1 MAIDFEKVSALCVD
15 DQSSYP
21 ELSMGGEWRVRK
33 KAVEVMRIDV
43 YICIYIYLFMYTYI
57 YIINIQFNALADH
70 NHQHKNVPYDHNQ
83 HPTIHQDNPS

>member
-43 YICIYIYLFMYTYI
+43 YICIYIYI
-57 YIINIQFNALADH
+57 Y
-70 NHQHKNVPYDHNQ
+70 VYV
-83 HPTIHQDNPS
+83 

>member
-43 YICIYIYLFMYTYI
+43 YTYTYI
-57 YIINIQFNALADH
+57 YI
-70 NHQHKNVPYDHNQ
+70 
-83 HPTIHQDNPS
+83 

>member
-43 YICIYIYLFMYTYI
+43 YIYIYIYIYVYVYI
-57 YIINIQFNALADH
+57 HYKHSIQCISRS
-70 NHQHKNVPYDHNQ
+70 QSRTQKRTV
-83 HPTIHQDNPS
+83 